1 MKKVLWAISWL
12 ILPCLVLA
20 TISLSLFGD
29 EKKEQEKFSG
39 TVTAPPGIYTETR
52 QSLNMVVDNW
62 TTPEEVTQLY
72 HSIKDVDAK
81 EKYKIIRKKVA
92 GYIWFTGSMRLPVN
106 MASSEDLDQGRKIRL
121 IVDRPILPEDMTR
134 SLSEAETHFGAVEF
148 TLDEENKGEGYVFGR
163 VVISINEDGTIGFRP
178 LASVK
183 QMLTT
188 VRKH

>member
-1 MKKVLWAISWL
+1 
-12 ILPCLVLA
+12 
-20 TISLSLFGD
+20 
-29 EKKEQEKFSG
+29 
-39 TVTAPPGIYTETR
+39 
-52 QSLNMVVDNW
+52 
-62 TTPEEVTQLY
+62 
-72 HSIKDVDAK
+72 
-81 EKYKIIRKKVA
+81 
-92 GYIWFTGSMRLPVN
+92 

-148 TLDEENKGEGYVFGR
+148 ILDEENKGEGYVFGR